1 MFNRGERENEISFPT
16 RIDSFRLFLKDLA
29 IVSLCK
35 SSRLG
40 RKGKKKKG
48 KRYVCKFVLTRS
60 IKPPFSL
67 FQTYVWIYIT
77 GKEEEFVSTMLIKED
92 SSSCN

>member
-40 RKGKKKKG
+40 RKGKKK
-48 KRYVCKFVLTRS
+48 RETVRLQIRFNAINQASFFFISNIRMN
-60 IKPPFSL
+60 
-67 FQTYVWIYIT
+67 IYY
-77 GKEEEFVSTMLIKED
+77 G
-92 SSSCN
+92 